1 MLLFVH
7 TVSTMKNEMEYI
19 ATVQVLSGSMAG
31 QMLELETLEAWP
43 VGSHHHIAEQT
54 FVVLGIE
61 ENPLD

>member
-1 MLLFVH
+1 
-7 TVSTMKNEMEYI
+7 MKNEMEYI

-31 QMLELETLEAWP
+31 QMLELETLEPWP